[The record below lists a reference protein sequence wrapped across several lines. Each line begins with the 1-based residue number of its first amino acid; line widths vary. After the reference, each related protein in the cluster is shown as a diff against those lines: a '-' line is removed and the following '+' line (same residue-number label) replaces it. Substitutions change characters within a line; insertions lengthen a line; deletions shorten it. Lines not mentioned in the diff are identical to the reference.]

1 MTHTKPD
8 VTLTPRYADAVAYA
22 SSLHANQARKST
34 TIPYI
39 SHLLGVSSLVLEAGG
54 DEDMAIAGL
63 LHDGPEDQGG
73 KETLDHIRERFGD
86 RVANIVE
93 GCTDS
98 LSEDPAEKPPWRE
111 RKEAYIAH
119 LAEADDDTLIVSLAD
134 KLHNARAI
142 VSDLLI
148 TGPQTWQRFN
158 ASSADIL
165 WYYSEIVDIAHQRQS
180 NAFLVKN
187 LDEAVREMFRMTPPA
202 PGADFSEV
210 NEYALSYNA
219 YERWFDDLG
228 TLSSML
234 EPLQVAFE
242 SDGRIPAGTG
252 TDALRAWLFGLIR
265 SARFNSSLE
274 LNSAG
279 EFVEVEPHQDPVVQ
293 AILSVLRH
301 RG

>member
-1 MTHTKPD
+1 MSDTNPS
-8 VTLTPRYADAVAYA
+8 VILTQRYADAVAYA
-22 SSLHANQARKST
+22 SSLHAEQARKST

-73 KETLDHIRERFGD
+73 KKILNHIRERFGD

-93 GCTDS
+93 GCTDT
-98 LSEDPAEKPPWRE
+98 LSEKPAEKPPWRE

-119 LAEADDDTLIVSLAD
+119 LAEANDDTLTVSLAD

-148 TGPQTWQRFN
+148 TGSQTWKRFN
-158 ASSADIL
+158 ATSADIL
-165 WYYSEIVDIAHQRQS
+165 WYYSEIVDIAHQRPS
-180 NAFLVKN
+180 NTFLVKN

-202 PGADFSEV
+202 PSADFSEV

-228 TLSSML
+228 TLNTML
-234 EPLQVAFE
+234 EPLQAAFE

-252 TDALRAWLFGLIR
+252 TDALRAWLFGLMR

-274 LNSAG
+274 ENSAG